1 MRRTISFVL
10 AVAMLLGCAYAF
22 YFLLFEAAG
31 YRFIWPAAAGV
42 GVFVAAY
49 WLWEDSSKPAVSRG

>member
-42 GVFVAAY
+42 GVFVAGIGCGKT
-49 WLWEDSSKPAVSRG
+49 SSSPP